1 MVSSKI
7 KLWTIVLLI
16 PVGLMVGLV
25 VFLKIYFSSDR
36 LKNFVIPKIE
46 DATQRSI
53 EISDISLSLFPTFG
67 IEIDNLKI
75 SNPKDLKF
83 EKEEFVSLEQL
94 LLDVQIFPLF
104 KNRLEVNE
112 VIIKRPTLYIET
124 NEAGITNYGSSKEG
138 TDTLKSADVKVEV
151 KGFHGASIL
160 LSNLQI
166 IDGKLDYINKK
177 DDNRVTITG
186 YNQKT
191 RAESLTGEEVG
202 VTNEIKIEKFS
213 FGTVKSNLVENL
225 PIRSYQQLT
234 YLSEKDELRFDSVN
248 VGINEIQFFG
258 KGVITNTQ
266 TTPIVDF
273 EIYSKNTEL
282 KQLLSI
288 VPKEF
293 LKAAEGISSTGKFSF
308 LMTVK
313 GEVSD
318 TIQPSVAGKFLL
330 ENGTV
335 KYTQL
340 PKSITDINVDGNFER
355 SQKIRKLNVEKFS
368 LKLGA
373 NTVSGKLNVV
383 DFDNPVIS
391 SNINGVLNLSEIKDF
406 YPLEK
411 GTELAGLI
419 RSNISLNGKVK
430 LPTSIKAEG
439 KMEFQ
444 NVAIATAVSANP
456 IKNLNGTINI
466 NNQIIESK
474 QLDMD
479 IGNSDMKIAFT
490 LKNYLAMMM
499 EKAEAGK
506 PSALIT
512 LNSKQ
517 FFTAD
522 IMGTE
527 QKEVERAAGKK
538 AEPILFPNID
548 INANVSIGKL
558 VMEKFDFTDV
568 RGSLSI
574 VDGVVNLQG
583 LSLNAFA
590 GSIITKGTIDMR
602 KHDGK
607 PFNLQLDIAGVEG
620 NTLLSNFTSFG
631 KNIFGKLT
639 MNTTIKGQ
647 LDDTLG
653 LTPQTLSGE
662 GKVQIF
668 DGKLTGY
675 PVMQKIAEFT
685 GLDELRQIDFKNWS
699 NNFDISDGRINLQ
712 DLKIS
717 ALNSDISMKGYQAFD
732 GSLAYDIGLKLPA
745 ALSEKLKVGGTVNQL
760 VNVFKDKDGRFL
772 LPLLVGGSLTKPVV
786 SLNTKEQK
794 RQLEDAARQ
803 EIEKRKDELK
813 EKIGEEVKKLEDTLK
828 QKGIEELK
836 KKGEDA
842 IKKLFRKP

>member
-1 MVSSKI
+1 MVSSKLKI
-7 KLWTIVLLI
+7 WIIALLI

-46 DATQRSI
+46 EATQRSI

-67 IEIDNLKI
+67 IEINNLKI

-83 EKEEFVSLEQL
+83 EKDEFVSLEQL

-104 KNRLEVNE
+104 KNHLEVNE
-112 VIIKRPTLYIET
+112 VIIKRPTLYLET
-124 NEAGITNYGSSKEG
+124 NEAGITNYGSSNEETG
-138 TDTLKSADVKVEV
+138 TLTSTDVEV
-151 KGFHGASIL
+151 KGLHGASVL
-160 LSNLQI
+160 LSNFQI
-166 IDGKLDYINKK
+166 IDGKLDFINKK
-177 DDNRVTITG
+177 DDNRITLAG

-202 VTNEIKIEKFS
+202 VMNEIHIGRFS
-213 FGTVKSNLVENL
+213 FGSVKSNIIESL

-234 YLSEKDELRFDSVN
+234 YLSDKDELRFDSVN
-248 VGINEIQFFG
+248 VGINEMQFFG
-258 KGVITNTQ
+258 KGKIANTQ
-266 TTPIVDF
+266 TTPLVDF
-273 EIYSKNTEL
+273 EISSRDTEL

-288 VPKEF
+288 IPKEF
-293 LKAAEGISSTGKFSF
+293 LKAAEGISSTGIFSF
-308 LMTVK
+308 AMTVK
-313 GEVSD
+313 GEMSD
-318 TIQPSVAGKFLL
+318 TIQPLVTGNFLL

-335 KYTQL
+335 KYVHL
-340 PKSITDINVDGNFER
+340 PKSITNINVAGNFER
-355 SQKIRKLNVEKFS
+355 LQTTGKLDIQKFS
-368 LKLGA
+368 MNLAA
-373 NTVSGKLNVV
+373 NTMGGNLSIV

-391 SNINGVLNLSEIKDF
+391 SNINGVVNLSEIKDF

-411 GTELAGLI
+411 GTELAGII
-419 RSNISLNGKVK
+419 RSNLSLKGKAK
-430 LPTSIKAEG
+430 LPTSIRAEG

-444 NVAIATAVSANP
+444 NVAIATAASANP
-456 IKNLNGTINI
+456 IKNLNGTIDI
-466 NNQIIESK
+466 NDQNIESK
-474 QLDMD
+474 QLAMEV
-479 IGNSDMKIAFT
+479 GNSDVKIAFIV
-490 LKNYLAMMM
+490 KNYLAMIM

-527 QKEVERAAGKK
+527 KKEVEPKAGKK

-548 INANVSIGKL
+548 INASVNIGRL
-558 VMEKFDFTDV
+558 AMEKFDFTDV
-568 RGSLSI
+568 KGSLSI
-574 VDGVVNLQG
+574 TGGVVNLQG

-590 GSIITKGTIDMR
+590 GSIITRGTIDLR
-602 KHDGK
+602 KPDVK
-607 PFNLQLDIAGVEG
+607 PFDMNFEIDGVEA
-620 NTLLSNFTSFG
+620 NSLLSKFTSFG
-631 KNIFGKLT
+631 KNIFGKFT
-639 MNTTIKGQ
+639 MNTTMKGQ

-653 LTPQTLSGE
+653 LMPQTLSGN

-675 PVMQKIAEFT
+675 PVMQKVAEFT
-685 GLDELRQIDFKNWS
+685 SINELRQIDFKNWS
-699 NNFDISDGRINLQ
+699 NSFDILNGRINLS

-717 ALNSDISMKGYQAFD
+717 ALNSDINMKGYQAFD
-732 GSLAYDIGLKLPA
+732 GSLAYDVGLKLPA
-745 ALSEKLKVGGTVNQL
+745 ALSEKLKVGGTAHQL

-772 LPLLVGGSLTKPVV
+772 LPLLVGGSLTNPVV

-813 EKIGEEVKKLEDTLK
+813 TKIGEEVKKLEDTLK

>member
-1 MVSSKI
+1 MVTKKL
-7 KLWTIVLLI
+7 KLWLIVLLI
-16 PVGLMVGLV
+16 PVGLMVGLIL
-25 VFLKIYFSSDR
+25 FLKIYFSSDR
-36 LKNFVIPKIE
+36 LKSVVIPKIE
-46 DATQRSI
+46 EATQRNI
-53 EISDISLSLFPTFG
+53 EISDISLSIFPTFG
-67 IEIDNLKI
+67 IEIYNLKI

-83 EKEEFVSLEQL
+83 ETEEFVSLEKL
-94 LLDVQIFPLF
+94 LLDVRIFPLF
-104 KNRLEVNE
+104 KNRLEIDE

-124 NEAGITNYGSSKEG
+124 NQAGITNYSSSNKD
-138 TDTLKSADVKVEV
+138 TDTLSSNEAKTGGMTGIS
-151 KGFHGASIL
+151 FL
-160 LSNLQI
+160 LSDLQI
-166 IDGKLDYINKK
+166 IDGKLSFLNKK
-177 DDNRVTITG
+177 DNNRISIEG

-191 RAESLTGEEVG
+191 RAESVNGADVG
-202 VTNEIKIEKFS
+202 VTNEIKIDKFS
-213 FGTVKSNLVENL
+213 FGTVKSNIVEDL
-225 PIRSYQQLT
+225 PIQSYQQLR
-234 YLSEKDELRFDSVN
+234 YISEKDELRFDSVN
-248 VGINEIQFFG
+248 VGIKEIQFFCQG
-258 KGVITNTQ
+258 AISNTQ
-266 TTPIVDF
+266 TTPFVDL
-273 EIYSKNTEL
+273 EIYTRNSEL
-282 KQLLSI
+282 KQLLSL
-288 VPKEF
+288 VPKKF
-293 LKAAEGISSTGKFSF
+293 LKAAEGISSSGKLSF
-308 LMTVK
+308 FMSVK

-318 TIQPSVAGKFLL
+318 TNQPTIAGKFLL

-335 KYTQL
+335 SYTQL
-340 PKSITDINVDGNFER
+340 PKSITDIIVDGFFER
-355 SQKIRKLNVEKFS
+355 SQKIGNLNVERFS
-368 LKLGA
+368 LKSGT
-373 NTVSGKLNVV
+373 NTVSGKLSVV
-383 DFDNPVIS
+383 DFDNPVVN
-391 SNINGVLNLSEIKDF
+391 SNINGILNLSEIKDF

-419 RSNISLNGKVK
+419 RSNISLNGKIRI
-430 LPTSIKAEG
+430 PTSIKAEG
-439 KMEFQ
+439 KLEFQ
-444 NVAIATAVSANP
+444 NVGIATVASANP
-456 IKNLNGTINI
+456 VKNLNGTINI
-466 NNQIIESK
+466 NNQIIDSK
-474 QLDMD
+474 QLEMD

-490 LKNYLAMMM
+490 LKNYIALMT

-517 FFTAD
+517 LFTAD
-522 IMGTE
+522 IIGVE
-527 QKEVERAAGKK
+527 KKEVEPAAGKK

-548 INANVSIGKL
+548 IYAKVSIGKL
-558 VMEKFDFTDV
+558 VMEKFDFTNV

-583 LSLNAFA
+583 LSLNAFT
-590 GSIITKGTIDMR
+590 GNIITKGMIDMR
-602 KHDGK
+602 KPHLK
-607 PFNLQLDIAGVEG
+607 PFNLELDIVGVEG
-620 NTLLSNFTSFG
+620 NLLLSKFTSFG
-631 KNIFGKLT
+631 ENIFGKLT
-639 MNTTIKGQ
+639 MNTKMKGQ

-653 LTPQTLSGE
+653 LMPQTLSGE

-675 PVMQKIAEFT
+675 PVMQKISDFT
-685 GLDELRQIDFKNWS
+685 GLDELRQINFKNWS
-699 NNFDISDGRINLQ
+699 NTFDISDGRINLQ

-745 ALSEKLKVGGTVNQL
+745 TLSEKLKVGGTMNQL

>member
-1 MVSSKI
+1 MVRSKLKI
-7 KLWTIVLLI
+7 WAIVLLI

-25 VFLKIYFSSDR
+25 LFLKIYFSSDR

-46 DATQRSI
+46 EATQRSI

-75 SNPKDLKF
+75 SNPKDIKF

-94 LLDVQIFPLF
+94 LLDVEIFPLF

-124 NEAGITNYGSSKEG
+124 NEEGLSNYDSPQTE
-138 TDTLKSADVKVEV
+138 TDTLQNVEVKVE
-151 KGFHGASIL
+151 GLHGASLL

-166 IDGKLDYINKK
+166 IDGKFDYINKK
-177 DDNRVTITG
+177 DKNRVTITG

-191 RAESLTGEEVG
+191 RAESVTGEEVG

-213 FGTVKSNLVENL
+213 FGSVKSNLVENL

-234 YLSEKDELRFDSVN
+234 YLSEKDEVRLDSVN
-248 VGINEIQFFG
+248 VGINEIQLLG
-258 KGVITNTQ
+258 KGTITNSQ
-266 TTPIVDF
+266 TTPNVDF
-273 EIYSKNTEL
+273 KIYSKDTEL

-288 VPKEF
+288 IPKEF

-313 GEVSD
+313 GDVSD
-318 TIQPSVAGKFLL
+318 TIQPLVAGQFLL
-330 ENGTV
+330 EKGTV
-335 KYTQL
+335 KYVQL
-340 PKSITDINVDGNFER
+340 PKSITDINVAGNFER
-355 SQKIRKLNVEKFS
+355 SQKSGKLNVEKFS
-368 LKLGA
+368 LNLGN
-373 NTVSGKLNVV
+373 NTVSGNLSII

-391 SNINGVLNLSEIKDF
+391 SNINGVLNLSEIKQF

-419 RSNISLNGKVK
+419 RSNFSMSGKVK
-430 LPTSIKAEG
+430 LPASIKAEG

-444 NVAIATAVSANP
+444 TVAIATAASANP

-474 QLDMD
+474 QLAMD

-499 EKAEAGK
+499 EKPETGK
-506 PSALIT
+506 PSALVT

-522 IMGTE
+522 IMGAE
-527 QKEVERAAGKK
+527 KKEVEPKAGKK

-574 VDGVVNLQG
+574 SEGVVNLQG

-590 GSIITKGTIDMR
+590 GSINTKGTIDMR
-602 KHDGK
+602 KPESK
-607 PFNLQLDIAGVEG
+607 PFNLVLDIAGVEA
-620 NTLLSNFTSFG
+620 NSLLRKFTSFG
-631 KNIFGKLT
+631 KNIFGKFT
-639 MNTTIKGQ
+639 MNTTLKGQ

-653 LTPQTLSGE
+653 LMPQTLSGD

-675 PVMQKIAEFT
+675 PVMQQIAEFT
-685 GLDELRQIDFKNWS
+685 GLDEMRQIDFKNWS
-699 NNFDISDGRINLQ
+699 NTFDISDGRINLQ

-732 GSLAYDIGLKLPA
+732 GSLAYDLGLKLPA
-745 ALSEKLKVGGTVNQL
+745 ALSEKLKVGGTVSQL

-813 EKIGEEVKKLEDTLK
+813 EKIGEEVKRLEDTLK